1 MPDLSVHWFG
11 NNLHSIHFIY
21 YLCFLFFCS
30 ILDRLTLGQILA
42 IARQYY
48 FCNLIVIEFL
58 SLSLFFFFLTSCL
71 FIISLRARVFSYF
84 MHCSALTPCPVPTY
98 STFSVKTG
106 RYDIN
111 LTFFNLDYI
120 FRITQYYCTVYF
132 RFFCFDVLI
141 CYFEHLHFFSFCLI
155 YLSTTLSQSY
165 I

>member
-11 NNLHSIHFIY
+11 NNLHGIHFIY
-21 YLCFLFFCS
+21 YLCFLFLCS

-42 IARQYY
+42 IAHQYY

-58 SLSLFFFFLTSCL
+58 SLYNL
-71 FIISLRARVFSYF
+71 IRARVFSYF
-84 MHCSALTPCPVPTY
+84 MHCSVLTPCTVPTY

-106 RYDIN
+106 RHDIN

-132 RFFCFDVLI
+132 RFFCFNILI